1 MRFLAEHGGARHAL
15 IALALIA
22 SPCAARAQ
30 DDPAAATQALTD
42 AAGNLA
48 PGKYLWAS
56 AASPDGPIRVVVS
69 IPRQLAYVYRGAT
82 LIGASTVSTGK
93 AGHETPTGSFPILQ
107 KQVFHRSNKYDDAPM
122 PYMQR
127 LTWDGVA
134 MHAGRLPG
142 YPASH
147 GCVRLPATFARQL
160 YGLTR
165 IGATVIVT
173 DDDDAIAP
181 DDGVAASDPVASPV
195 AATADIG
202 VVTSAR

>member
-1 MRFLAEHGGARHAL
+1 MLRPPAL
-15 IALALIA
+15 LRTLMIAALALLA
-22 SPCAARAQ
+22 PMAAIAQ
-30 DDPAAATQALTD
+30 DDAPRDGQALVD
-42 AAGNLA
+42 AAGDLA
-48 PGKYLWAS
+48 PGRFIWTS
-56 AASPDGPIRVVVS
+56 TPSPDGPIRVLVS

-93 AGHETPTGSFPILQ
+93 PGHETPTGSFPILQ

-147 GCVRLPATFARQL
+147 GCVRLPATFAKQL

-165 IGATVIVT
+165 LGGTVTIS
-173 DDDDAIAP
+173 DDDGAP
-181 DDGVAASDPVASPV
+181 DEASPDDATIV
-195 AATADIG
+195 AATADPTPLAAPAAAPA
-202 VVTSAR
+202 VTP

>member
-1 MRFLAEHGGARHAL
+1 MLRLPASLRFLT
-15 IALALIA
+15 IATLVA
-22 SPCAARAQ
+22 SA
-30 DDPAAATQALTD
+30 PAAAIAQDPQGAQTLVN
-42 AAGNLA
+42 AADGLA
-48 PGKYLWAS
+48 PGRFIWTS
-56 AASPDGPIRVVVS
+56 TPSPDGPIRVLVS
-69 IPRQLAYVYRGAT
+69 IPRQLAYVYRGAA

-93 AGHETPTGSFPILQ
+93 RGHETPTGSFPILQ

-147 GCVRLPATFARQL
+147 GCVRLPATFAKQL

-165 IGATVIVT
+165 LGGTVTISDDDGAPDAASPEDATIVAPAADGTVI
-173 DDDDAIAP
+173 
-181 DDGVAASDPVASPV
+181 AASVPAP
-195 AATADIG
+195 TP
-202 VVTSAR
+202 